1 MSGTETIDLRNAGLD
16 TWPDAAILDALI
28 DGQRR
33 AVAAVATA
41 RDALADAAAAIVAR
55 LGQGGRI
62 VYVGAGSSGTIAAL
76 DGIELLGTYGWPEER
91 LALVLASGDRLAP
104 LTGGEED
111 DVDTARTAIAALALG
126 QADAVIAVAASGT
139 TPYTLAA
146 VEASRPSGALIVT
159 MANNAGAPLLAAA
172 DIPILLDS
180 GPEVIVGSTRM
191 GAGTAQKAALNLLST
206 LIMIRLGHV
215 YDGLMISLRA
225 DNRKLRGRAA
235 RTLRHITGAS
245 EDAATEALIA
255 AGGSVKLAALL
266 LRGVPAAEAEAR
278 LAAAG
283 GNLRTALA
291 EAATR

>member
-1 MSGTETIDLRNAGLD
+1 MSGTETIEARNAGLD
-16 TWPDAAILDALI
+16 TWPDAAILDALL

-33 AVAAVATA
+33 AVAAVTMA
-41 RDALADAAAAIVAR
+41 RDALSVAATAIVAR

-104 LTGGEED
+104 ITGGEED
-111 DVDTARTAIAALALG
+111 DAGAARAAIAALGLG

-146 VEASRPSGALIVT
+146 VDAARPTGALVVA

-172 DIPILLDS
+172 DIPVLLDS

-206 LIMIRLGHV
+206 LVMIRLGHV
-215 YDGLMISLRA
+215 HDGLMVSLRA
-225 DNRKLRGRAA
+225 DNTKLRARAA
-235 RTLRHITGAS
+235 RTLHHITGAS
-245 EDAATEALIA
+245 EEAATVALIE
-255 AGGSVKLAALL
+255 AGGSVKLAALR
-266 LRGVPAAEAEAR
+266 LRGVPPAEAEAL

-283 GNLRTALA
+283 GNLRTALD